1 MKSAVEHL
9 RGNGHLVL
17 GERFSPNESYAIQI
31 LNVSYA
37 IQILEK
43 FVEAGLQRPPRPG
56 RKEIV
61 GQIGGLSANA
71 LWDLR
76 DQDVTLILE
85 DRRRLRCQV
94 TLGARILPRGE
105 LS

>member
-1 MKSAVEHL
+1 MKRAVEDL

-17 GERFSPNESYAIQI
+17 GKRLSPNESYAIQI

-37 IQILEK
+37 LQILQESA
-43 FVEAGLQRPPRPG
+43 EAGLQRPPRPG
-56 RKEIV
+56 GKEIV

>member
-1 MKSAVEHL
+1 MKRAIENL

-17 GERFSPNESYAIQI
+17 GVRLYPIVSYAIQI

-37 IQILEK
+37 IQILQK
-43 FVEAGLQRPPRPG
+43 FVEASPQRPPLPG

-61 GQIGGLSANA
+61 GHIGGLSANA

-76 DQDVTLILE
+76 GKDVTLILE
-85 DRRRLRCQV
+85 DQRRLRCRV
-94 TLGARILPRGE
+94 TLGGRILPRGE